1 VWQRTE
7 DSHEKHKNTR
17 KIFCNFEFPLGRGVL
32 SEACTAMSVVPPH
45 PQPFSPAKPG
55 EKGAGISVSGEEGKR
70 VSARWQT
77 LARCDGLIGR
87 PEQYSFS

>member
-32 SEACTAMSVVPPH
+32 SEACTAMSVVRSRVVPPH
-45 PQPFSPAKPG
+45 PQPFSPAKRG
-55 EKGAGISVSGEEGKR
+55 EKGAGVSVSNGFMSMFSVKR
-70 VSARWQT
+70 
-77 LARCDGLIGR
+77 G
-87 PEQYSFS
+87 